1 MDLITLIE
9 RGGFSPYFLFG
20 ISLLLGAL
28 HGLEPGHSKTMMAAY
43 IIAIKGKISDA
54 LILGI
59 SAAVSHSIIVW
70 VLALFALSYGNDAIG
85 EELEPLFMI
94 FSGLIVMGIA
104 FWMYW
109 NQLKLVKCSK
119 NNSDHHDHH
128 HHVHEK
134 LEDTTHFDTHALA
147 HAKEIEE
154 RLANGR
160 TGLWQTILFGFSG
173 GLIPCPAA
181 ITVFILCLHL
191 GKVSLG
197 IILVGGFSLGLA
209 VTLVSIG
216 SVAALGIGFIS
227 RKTNGFDFLLSKLPF
242 MSSLLIALLGF
253 FIIFSGYS
261 HLSNFH

>member
-1 MDLITLIE
+1 
-9 RGGFSPYFLFG
+9 
-20 ISLLLGAL
+20 
-28 HGLEPGHSKTMMAAY
+28 MMAAY

-59 SAAVSHSIIVW
+59 SAAFSHSIIVW

-94 FSGLIVMGIA
+94 FSGLIVLGIA
-104 FWMYW
+104 FWMCW
-109 NQLKLVKCSK
+109 NQLKLAKYSK
-119 NNSDHHDHH
+119 NNSDHH
-128 HHVHEK
+128 VHEE

-154 RLANGR
+154 RLSNGR
-160 TGLWQTILFGFSG
+160 TGMWQTILFGFSG

-209 VTLVSIG
+209 VTLISIG